1 MQKVITLASEPEISG
16 FASIV
21 GKKEAE
27 GPLKDYFDI
36 VKEDTSLACETWE
49 QAESLLQ
56 QNALYAAMKKAKVTE
71 SDLDVIFAGDLLNQC
86 TASGYSMKNVSVPFA
101 GVYGACSTMALSAI
115 LAAICVDSGAADRAG
130 AVTSSH
136 FCSAE
141 RQFRKPIEYGGQR
154 TPTSQWTVTGAGCLI
169 FEKNQSRSNPCAK
182 KIIFGKVR
190 DLGITDENNMGAAM
204 APAACD
210 TIGAFLELTETK
222 PEDYDLILTG
232 DLGEV
237 GTNILYEL
245 MIKEHG
251 IDISSV
257 HGDCGL
263 MIYDRDSQDVHA
275 GGSGC
280 GCSASVLCSKIM
292 QELSAG
298 KIKNVLFTAT
308 GALLS
313 PVRTLQGESIP
324 GIAHG
329 ILFTGGKN
337 G

>member
-1 MQKVITLASEPEISG
+1 MTLSDHLKQNSLCRIIKKPIIQPDNNEKLSG
-16 FASIV
+16 CSFSYGNIL
-21 GKKEAE
+21 KKLRIFYGAY
-27 GPLKDYFDI
+27 L
-36 VKEDTSLACETWE
+36 TSSPAACET
-49 QAESLLQ
+49 
-56 QNALYAAMKKAKVTE
+56 
-71 SDLDVIFAGDLLNQC
+71 
-86 TASGYSMKNVSVPFA
+86 
-101 GVYGACSTMALSAI
+101 
-115 LAAICVDSGAADRAG
+115 
-130 AVTSSH
+130 
-136 FCSAE
+136 
-141 RQFRKPIEYGGQR
+141 
-154 TPTSQWTVTGAGCLI
+154 
-169 FEKNQSRSNPCAK
+169 
-182 KIIFGKVR
+182 
-190 DLGITDENNMGAAM
+190 
-204 APAACD
+204 
-210 TIGAFLELTETK
+210 IGSFLELTGTK

-337 G
+337 GYLS